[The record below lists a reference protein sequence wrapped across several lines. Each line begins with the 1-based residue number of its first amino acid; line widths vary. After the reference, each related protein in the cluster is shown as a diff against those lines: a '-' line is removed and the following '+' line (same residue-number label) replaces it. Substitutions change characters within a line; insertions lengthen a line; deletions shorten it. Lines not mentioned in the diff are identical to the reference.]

1 MLRWRA
7 LRWHE
12 AGRADGLASDRGGG
26 AVSRKAAFMEC
37 FRHPLRE
44 HRGRRDRMEKC
55 VGLGLGFLWVWVAW
69 LAIREVRDILKR
81 KQ

>member
-1 MLRWRA
+1 
-7 LRWHE
+7 
-12 AGRADGLASDRGGG
+12 
-26 AVSRKAAFMEC
+26 
-37 FRHPLRE
+37 
-44 HRGRRDRMEKC
+44 MEKC